1 MLHAIVNLN
10 EVFTELK
17 GDQGVLH
24 TYIPDNSEE
33 IEIGRKRPS
42 IVVCPGGGYRRTSD
56 REAEPIALRFM
67 AEGYNVFVLRYSVAP
82 NRYPTQLLELSAAV
96 AYIRRNAEA
105 FHVDVNNIA
114 VCGFSAG
121 GHLAGSLGVL
131 WQEPF
136 IAETLKLEEGENRPN
151 KLILSY
157 PVITGGK
164 FAHKGSFDNLLGE
177 GASEEAR
184 AKLSLENLVGPL
196 TPPTFIWHTYE
207 DLTVPMKNS
216 LLFADALEAQKVPF
230 ELHIYAKGG
239 HGLSLCNES
248 TALPDKEDLINPQT
262 GTWIKLVNLWL
273 RHF

>member
-1 MLHAIVNLN
+1 MLHSVINLN

-17 GDQGVLH
+17 GDRGTLY

-33 IEIGRKRPS
+33 IDIGRKRPS
-42 IVVCPGGGYRRTSD
+42 VVICPGGGYGFTSD
-56 REAEPIALRFM
+56 REAEPVALRFM

-82 NRYPTQLLELSAAV
+82 YRFPVQLLELSAAV
-96 AYIRRNAEA
+96 AYIRRKSEE
-105 FHVDVNNIA
+105 FHADVENII

-131 WQEPF
+131 WQESF
-136 IAETLKLEEGENRPN
+136 IAETLHLEEGENRPN

-157 PVITGGK
+157 PVITGGV

-177 GASEEAR
+177 EASEEDR
-184 AKLSLENLVGPL
+184 EKLSLEKLVGPL

-207 DLTVPMKNS
+207 DLAVPVQNS
-216 LLFADALEAQKVPF
+216 LLFAEALKQQDMSF

-239 HGLSLCNES
+239 HGLSLCDQS
-248 TALPDKEDLINPQT
+248 TAAPNRSDLINPQT
-262 GTWIKLVNLWL
+262 GTWFKLALEWL
-273 RHF
+273 KN